1 MPSIDQIALE
11 VLARTPAV
19 LPSLLVGLP
28 SVALETPNPEGW
40 SLKDIVAHLVD
51 VEDGVMVER
60 ITRMLEVDRPFIRS
74 IDPPARLADGD
85 YAARPLDG
93 LLDDLA
99 RQRAAHVAWLSSL
112 TDEQLARAGQH
123 DEVGEIYVIDLA
135 HQWAAHDL
143 THLRQIALM
152 LQTHL
157 APLMG
162 RTRMF
167 YDV

>member
-1 MPSIDQIALE
+1 MPSIDQIAVD
-11 VLARTPAV
+11 VLQRTPPV
-19 LPSLLVGLP
+19 LRFLLSGLP
-28 SVALETPNPEGW
+28 SSAVEAPNPEGW

-60 ITRMLEVDRPFIRS
+60 ITRMLESDRPFIRS
-74 IDPPARLADGD
+74 IDPPARLTAGG
-85 YAARPLDG
+85 YASRSLDA

-99 RQRAAHVAWLSSL
+99 RQRAAHVLWLSSL
-112 TDEQLARAGQH
+112 TSEQLARAGEH
-123 DEVGEIYVIDLA
+123 DEAGEIYVIDLA

-143 THLRQIALM
+143 SHLRQMALM
-152 LQTHL
+152 LQTYL

>member
-11 VLARTPAV
+11 VIQRTPGV
-19 LPSLLVGLP
+19 LRALLAELP
-28 SVALETPNPEGW
+28 ADLSEAPNPEGW

-60 ITRMLEVDRPFIRS
+60 ITRMLESERPFIHS
-74 IDPPARLADGD
+74 IDPPGRLAAGG
-85 YAARPLDG
+85 YASRSLAD
-93 LLDDLA
+93 LLDALA
-99 RQRAAHVAWLSSL
+99 RARSTHVAWLAGL
-112 TDEQLARAGQH
+112 TEAQLARSGEH
-123 DEVGEIYVIDLA
+123 DEAGEIYVVDLA
-135 HQWAAHDL
+135 HQWAAHDMA
-143 THLRQIALM
+143 HLRQIALM

-162 RTRMF
+162 RTRIF